1 MPFFIVKLGELG
13 IHTITCEECGE
24 TYTAFNSCRNRH
36 CPNCQAYAKEKW
48 IEKENSYLLD
58 CPYFHVVTTIP
69 YELNEIVLYNQKT

>member
-1 MPFFIVKLGELG
+1 MSNGKYLMPYFAVRLGELG

-48 IEKENSYLLD
+48 IARTTKSLLK
-58 CPYFHVVTTIP
+58 
-69 YELNEIVLYNQKT
+69 N